1 MIKIAICI
9 DGPALRNQ
17 AVEMLNTYIHRRS
30 GGPGLTA
37 AFESVPKLLKAMEKG
52 EDFDLYILDELI
64 PGLTGVDMCV
74 RLRELGGSGAIIRLT
89 SDVDRAS
96 FRDQAMGCLMKPLK
110 AEEVYRELD
119 RVLDWIA
126 GRQEDKVSVSV
137 RGGVRVLPLSELLY
151 VDLQNRVLHYHNL
164 DGSIAASLTLRTSF
178 QKVVEPL
185 LSDGRFFRCGTSFAV
200 NLHHLRSV
208 EQDSLLLDNGGRVP
222 LTPGMSGEAKRR
234 WASYWRGDPM
244 ASPSAG

>member
-1 MIKIAICI
+1 MCA
-9 DGPALRNQ
+9 PA
-17 AVEMLNTYIHRRS
+17 
-30 GGPGLTA
+30 
-37 AFESVPKLLKAMEKG
+37 
-52 EDFDLYILDELI
+52 
-64 PGLTGVDMCV
+64 GV
-74 RLRELGGSGAIIRLT
+74 GGSGAIIRLT

-178 QKVVEPL
+178 QKAVEPL

-222 LTPGMSGEAKRR
+222 LRPPACPAR
-234 WASYWRGDPM
+234 
-244 ASPSAG
+244 PSAGGPPTGGATLWPAPLPGEENYIKCPPRFLARAGRFAL